1 MKILIAGAG
10 AVGTHLAKLLGQEDH
25 DITLM
30 DADKDRLTI
39 IRNNTD
45 VLTYIGNCT
54 SLRDLNEAD
63 VAHADLYI
71 GVTPEESKNITS
83 CMLASNL
90 GAIKT
95 LARVDNYEYLLPK
108 NTEFFEKL
116 GIHSMIYPELIAARE
131 IAMSLKKPWTR
142 FWWELCNGTVILA
155 AAKVRDNAPIVNKY
169 LHELLQESK
178 RFHLVAIKR
187 DAITIIPKG
196 SDHILPNDILFFTT
210 LRMHIDSLPELLGKK
225 SFETKKIMFMGGSRI
240 TMRTIQQLPQNINIK
255 IIERD
260 RERAK
265 MLVEMAPPNVTVFV
279 EDGRNTE
286 FLLREGITETDAFL
300 ALTANSEANIL
311 GCMMA
316 KQYGVR
322 KTVAEVENI
331 DYISMAERFDIG
343 TVINKKLIAAS
354 KIYELLLKA
363 DASNIKSLTVADANV
378 GEVTAKPNSKVTKK
392 LIKNLNLPPD
402 ITFGALIRNGEPML
416 VDGDTLI
423 EPYDQVVVFFLHKS
437 LKSIETLFN

>member
-10 AVGTHLAKLLGQEDH
+10 AVGTHLAKLLGQENH

-30 DADKDRLTI
+30 DEDKDRLAI
-39 IRNNTD
+39 IRDNSD
-45 VLTYIGNCT
+45 VLTYLGKCT
-54 SLRDLNEAD
+54 SLKDLTDAGTGG
-63 VAHADLYI
+63 ADLYI
-71 GVTPEESKNITS
+71 GVTPEESKNMTS

-90 GAIKT
+90 GAKKT
-95 LARVDNYEYLLPK
+95 LARIDNYEYLLPK
-108 NTEFFEKL
+108 NSDFFEKL

-155 AAKVRDNAPIVNKY
+155 AAKVRENAPIVNKY
-169 LHELLQESK
+169 LYELMEENK

-187 DAITIIPKG
+187 NNTTLIPRG
-196 SDHILPNDILFFTT
+196 NDQVLPNDIIYFTS
-210 LRMHIDSLPELLGKK
+210 LRKHIDNLSELLGKK
-225 SFETKKIMFMGGSRI
+225 SFETKKVMFMGGSRI
-240 TMRTIQQLPQNINIK
+240 TMRTIQQLPQNISVK
-255 IIERD
+255 IIEKD
-260 RERAK
+260 RERAE

-279 EDGRNTE
+279 EDGRNSE

-316 KQYGVR
+316 KQYGVK
-322 KTVAEVENI
+322 KTVAEVENL

-343 TVINKKLIAAS
+343 TVINKKMIAAS

-363 DASNIKSLTVADANV
+363 DASNIKSLTIADANV

-392 LIKNLNLPPD
+392 LIKNLNLPSD

-423 EPYDQVVVFFLHKS
+423 EPYDQVVVFFLNKS
-437 LKSIETLFN
+437 LKSIESLFN

>member
-10 AVGTHLAKLLGQEDH
+10 AVGTHLAKLLGQENH

-30 DADKDRLTI
+30 DADKDRLAL
-39 IRNNTD
+39 IRDNSD

-54 SLRDLNEAD
+54 SLRDLTEAGT
-63 VAHADLYI
+63 ANADLYI

-90 GAIKT
+90 GAKKT
-95 LARVDNYEYLLPK
+95 LARIDNFEYLLPK
-108 NTEFFEKL
+108 NTVFFEKL

-131 IAMSLKKPWTR
+131 IAMSLKTPWTR

-169 LHELLQESK
+169 LYDLMQDNK

-187 DAITIIPKG
+187 NSHTLIPKG
-196 SDHILPNDILFFTT
+196 SDQVLANDILYFTT
-210 LRMHIDSLPELLGKK
+210 LRKHIDALPEIMGKK
-225 SFETKKIMFMGGSRI
+225 SFEAKKIMFMGGSRI
-240 TMRTIQQLPQNINIK
+240 TMRTIQQLPQNVSIK
-255 IIERD
+255 IIEQD
-260 RERAK
+260 RERAE

-331 DYISMAERFDIG
+331 DYI
-343 TVINKKLIAAS
+343 
-354 KIYELLLKA
+354 
-363 DASNIKSLTVADANV
+363 
-378 GEVTAKPNSKVTKK
+378 
-392 LIKNLNLPPD
+392 
-402 ITFGALIRNGEPML
+402 
-416 VDGDTLI
+416 
-423 EPYDQVVVFFLHKS
+423 
-437 LKSIETLFN
+437 

>member
-25 DITLM
+25 EITLM
-30 DADKDRLTI
+30 DANKERLAI
-39 IRNNTD
+39 IRDNTD

-54 SLRDLNEAD
+54 SLKDLTEAGI
-63 VAHADLYI
+63 ANADLYI

-83 CMLASNL
+83 CMLAANL
-90 GAIKT
+90 GAKKT
-95 LARVDNYEYLLPK
+95 LARIDNYEYLLPK

-131 IAMSLKKPWTR
+131 IAMALKTPWTR

-155 AAKVRDNAPIVNKY
+155 GAKVRENAPIVNKY
-169 LHELLQESK
+169 LHELVQESK
-178 RFHLVAIKR
+178 QFHLVAIKR
-187 DAITIIPKG
+187 DTRTLIPKG
-196 SDHILPNDILFFTT
+196 SDQILANDILYFTT
-210 LRMHIDSLPELLGKK
+210 LRKHVHVLPDILGKK
-225 SFETKKIMFMGGSRI
+225 SFETKRIIFMGGSRI
-240 TMRTIQQLPQNINIK
+240 TMRTIQQLPQNISIK
-255 IIERD
+255 IIEQD
-260 RERAK
+260 RERAEK
-265 MLVEMAPPNVTVFV
+265 LVETAPPNVTVFV
-279 EDGRNTE
+279 EDGRNAE
-286 FLLREGITETDAFL
+286 FLLREGITEIDAFL
-300 ALTANSEANIL
+300 ALTDNSEANIL

-316 KQYGVR
+316 KQYGVK

-343 TVINKKLIAAS
+343 TVINKKLISAS

-363 DASNIKSLTVADANV
+363 DASNIKSLTFAEANV
-378 GEVTAKPNSKVTKK
+378 GEVIAKPNSRVTKK

-423 EPYDQVVVFFLHKS
+423 EPYDQVVVFFLNKS
-437 LKSIETLFN
+437 LKSIEKLFN

>member
-10 AVGTHLAKLLGQEDH
+10 AVGTHLAKLLGQENH

-30 DADKDRLTI
+30 DGDKDRLSM
-39 IRNNTD
+39 IRDNTD
-45 VLTYIGNCT
+45 VLTFVGNCT
-54 SLRDLNEAD
+54 SLKDLTEAGISGS
-63 VAHADLYI
+63 DLYI

-90 GAIKT
+90 GAKKT
-95 LARVDNYEYLLPK
+95 LARIDNYEYLLPK

-155 AAKVRDNAPIVNKY
+155 AAKVRDNAPIVHKY
-169 LHELLQESK
+169 LYELMEENK

-187 DAITIIPKG
+187 DNTTLIPRG
-196 SDHILPNDILFFTT
+196 NDQVLPNDIIYFTSLRKYVDT
-210 LRMHIDSLPELLGKK
+210 LSEMLGKN

-255 IIERD
+255 IIEKD
-260 RERAK
+260 RERAE
-265 MLVEMAPPNVTVFV
+265 MLVEMAPSNVTVFV
-279 EDGRNTE
+279 EDGRNTD
-286 FLLREGITETDAFL
+286 FLLREGIGDTDAFL

-316 KQYGVR
+316 KQYGVK
-322 KTVAEVENI
+322 KTVAEVENL
-331 DYISMAERFDIG
+331 DYISMAERFNIG

-363 DASNIKSLTVADANV
+363 DASNIKSLTIADANV
-378 GEVTAKPNSKVTKK
+378 GEVIAKPNSKVTKK
-392 LIKNLNLPPD
+392 LIKNLNLPSD
-402 ITFGALIRNGEPML
+402 ITFGAIIRNGEPML

-423 EPYDQVVVFFLHKS
+423 EPYDQVVVFFLNKS
-437 LKSIETLFN
+437 LKNIESLFN

>member
-10 AVGTHLAKLLGQEDH
+10 AVGTHLAKLLGQENH

-30 DADKDRLTI
+30 DGDKDRLSM
-39 IRNNTD
+39 IRDNTD
-45 VLTYIGNCT
+45 VLTFVGNCT
-54 SLRDLNEAD
+54 SLKDLTEAGISGS
-63 VAHADLYI
+63 DLYI

-90 GAIKT
+90 GAKKT
-95 LARVDNYEYLLPK
+95 LARIDNYEYLLPK

-155 AAKVRDNAPIVNKY
+155 AAKVRDNAPIVHKY
-169 LHELLQESK
+169 LYELMEENK

-187 DAITIIPKG
+187 DYTTLIPRG
-196 SDHILPNDILFFTT
+196 NDQVLPNDIIYFTSLRKYVDT
-210 LRMHIDSLPELLGKK
+210 LSEMLGKN

-255 IIERD
+255 IIEKD
-260 RERAK
+260 RERAE
-265 MLVEMAPPNVTVFV
+265 MLVEMAPSNVTVFV
-279 EDGRNTE
+279 EDGRNTD
-286 FLLREGITETDAFL
+286 FLLREGIGDTDAFL

-316 KQYGVR
+316 KQYGVK
-322 KTVAEVENI
+322 KTVAEVENL
-331 DYISMAERFDIG
+331 DYISMAERFNIG

-363 DASNIKSLTVADANV
+363 DASNIKSLTIADANV
-378 GEVTAKPNSKVTKK
+378 GEVIAKPNSKVTKK
-392 LIKNLNLPPD
+392 LIKNLNLPSD
-402 ITFGALIRNGEPML
+402 ITFGAIIRNGEPML

-423 EPYDQVVVFFLHKS
+423 EPYDQVVVFFLNKS
-437 LKSIETLFN
+437 LKNIESLFN

>member
-10 AVGTHLAKLLGQEDH
+10 AVGTHLAKLLGQENH

-30 DADKDRLTI
+30 DEDKDRLAM
-39 IRNNTD
+39 IRDNSD
-45 VLTYIGNCT
+45 VLTYIGSCT
-54 SLRDLNEAD
+54 SLKNLTEAGT
-63 VAHADLYI
+63 AGADLYI

-90 GAIKT
+90 GAKKT
-95 LARVDNYEYLLPK
+95 LARIDNYEYLLPK

-155 AAKVRDNAPIVNKY
+155 AAKVRENAPIVNKY
-169 LHELLQESK
+169 LYELIEENK

-187 DAITIIPKG
+187 NGMTLIPRG
-196 SDHILPNDILFFTT
+196 NDQVLSNDIIYFTT
-210 LRMHIDSLPELLGKK
+210 LRKHIDNLSEMLGKK
-225 SFETKKIMFMGGSRI
+225 SFETKKIIFMGGSRI
-240 TMRTIQQLPQNINIK
+240 TMRTIQQLPQNISIK
-255 IIERD
+255 IIEKD
-260 RERAK
+260 RERAE
-265 MLVEMAPPNVTVFV
+265 MLVEKAPQNVTVLV

-316 KQYGVR
+316 KQYGVK
-322 KTVAEVENI
+322 KTVAEVENL

-363 DASNIKSLTVADANV
+363 DASNIKSLTIADANV

-392 LIKNLNLPPD
+392 LIKNLNLPSD

-423 EPYDQVVVFFLHKS
+423 EPYDQVVVFFLNKS
-437 LKSIETLFN
+437 LKSIESLFN

>member
-10 AVGTHLAKLLGQEDH
+10 AVGTHLAKLLGQENH

-30 DADKDRLTI
+30 DADKERLSI
-39 IRNNTD
+39 IRDNSD

-54 SLRDLNEAD
+54 SLKDLTEAGIS
-63 VAHADLYI
+63 HADLYI

-90 GAIKT
+90 GAKKT

-155 AAKVRDNAPIVNKY
+155 AAKVRDNAHIVNKY
-169 LHELLQESK
+169 LHELMQEDK

-187 DAITIIPKG
+187 NLLTIIPKG
-196 SDHILPNDILFFTT
+196 SDQVLANDVLYFTT
-210 LRMHIDSLPELLGKK
+210 LRKHIDALPELLGKK
-225 SFETKKIMFMGGSRI
+225 SFETKRIIFMGGSRI
-240 TMRTIQQLPQNINIK
+240 TMRTIQQLPQNIDIK
-255 IIERD
+255 IIEQD
-260 RERAK
+260 RERAE

-331 DYISMAERFDIG
+331 DYISMAERFNIG

-354 KIYELLLKA
+354 KIYELLLRA

-392 LIKNLNLPPD
+392 LIKNLNLPSD
-402 ITFGALIRNGEPML
+402 ITFGALIRNGQPML

-423 EPYDQVVVFFLHKS
+423 EPYDQVVVFFLNKS
-437 LKSIETLFN
+437 LKNIENLFN

>member
-10 AVGTHLAKLLGQEDH
+10 AVGTHLAKLLGQENH

-30 DADKDRLTI
+30 DEDKDRLAI
-39 IRNNTD
+39 IRDNSD
-45 VLTYIGNCT
+45 VLTYVGKCT
-54 SLRDLNEAD
+54 SLNDLTNAGTGG
-63 VAHADLYI
+63 ADLYI
-71 GVTPEESKNITS
+71 GVTPEESTNITS

-90 GAIKT
+90 GAKKT
-95 LARVDNYEYLLPK
+95 LARIDNYEYLLPK
-108 NTEFFEKL
+108 NSDFFEKL

-155 AAKVRDNAPIVNKY
+155 AAKVRENAPIVNKY
-169 LHELLQESK
+169 LYELMEENK

-187 DAITIIPKG
+187 NNTTLIPRG
-196 SDHILPNDILFFTT
+196 NDQVLPNDIIYFTS
-210 LRMHIDSLPELLGKK
+210 LRKHIDNLSELLGKK
-225 SFETKKIMFMGGSRI
+225 SFETKKVMFMGGSRI
-240 TMRTIQQLPQNINIK
+240 TMRTIQQLPQNISVK
-255 IIERD
+255 IIEKD
-260 RERAK
+260 RERAE

-279 EDGRNTE
+279 EDGRNSE

-316 KQYGVR
+316 KQYGVK
-322 KTVAEVENI
+322 KTVAEVENL

-363 DASNIKSLTVADANV
+363 DASNIKSLTIADANV

-392 LIKNLNLPPD
+392 LIKNLNLPSD

-423 EPYDQVVVFFLHKS
+423 EPYDQVVVFFLNKS
-437 LKSIETLFN
+437 LKSIESLFN

>member
-10 AVGTHLAKLLGQEDH
+10 AVGTHLAKLLGQENH

-30 DADKDRLTI
+30 DDDKERLAI
-39 IRNNTD
+39 IHDNSD
-45 VLTYIGNCT
+45 VITHIGNCT
-54 SLRDLNEAD
+54 SLKDLTEAGITN
-63 VAHADLYI
+63 ADLYI

-90 GAIKT
+90 GAKKT
-95 LARVDNYEYLLPK
+95 LARIDNYEYLLPK

-131 IAMSLKKPWTR
+131 IAMALKTPWTR
-142 FWWELCNGTVILA
+142 FWWDLCNGTVILA

-169 LHELLQESK
+169 LYELAQDSK

-187 DAITIIPKG
+187 NSHTIIPKG
-196 SDHILPNDILFFTT
+196 SDQVLPNDILYFTT
-210 LRMHIDSLPELLGKK
+210 LRKHMDGLPEILGKK
-225 SFETKKIMFMGGSRI
+225 SFETKRIMFMGGSRI
-240 TMRTIQQLPQNINIK
+240 TMRTIQQLPPNINIK
-255 IIERD
+255 IIEQD
-260 RERAK
+260 RERAEK
-265 MLVEMAPPNVTVFV
+265 LVEMVPANVTVFL

-316 KQYGVR
+316 KQYGVK

-343 TVINKKLIAAS
+343 TVINKKLISAS

-363 DASNIKSLTVADANV
+363 DASNIKSLTFADANV
-378 GEVTAKPNSKVTKK
+378 GEVIAKPNSKVTKK
-392 LIKNLNLPPD
+392 LIKNLNLPQD
-402 ITFGALIRNGEPML
+402 ITFGALIRNGDPML

-423 EPYDQVVVFFLHKS
+423 EPYDQVVVFFLNKS
-437 LKSIETLFN
+437 LRNIESLFN

>member
-10 AVGTHLAKLLGQEDH
+10 AVGTHLAKLLGQENH

-30 DADKDRLTI
+30 DGDKDRLSM
-39 IRNNTD
+39 IRDNTD
-45 VLTYIGNCT
+45 VLTFVGNCT
-54 SLRDLNEAD
+54 SLKDLTEAGISGS
-63 VAHADLYI
+63 DLYI

-90 GAIKT
+90 GAKKT
-95 LARVDNYEYLLPK
+95 LARIDNYEYLLPK
-108 NTEFFEKL
+108 NTKFFEKL

-155 AAKVRDNAPIVNKY
+155 AAKVRDNAPIVHKY
-169 LHELLQESK
+169 LYELMEENK

-187 DAITIIPKG
+187 DNTTLIPRG
-196 SDHILPNDILFFTT
+196 NDQVLPNDIIYFTSLRKYVDT
-210 LRMHIDSLPELLGKK
+210 LSEMLGKN

-255 IIERD
+255 IIEKD
-260 RERAK
+260 RERAE
-265 MLVEMAPPNVTVFV
+265 MLVEMAPSNVTVFV
-279 EDGRNTE
+279 EDGRNTD
-286 FLLREGITETDAFL
+286 FLLREGIGDTDAFL

-316 KQYGVR
+316 KQYGVK
-322 KTVAEVENI
+322 KTVAEVENL
-331 DYISMAERFDIG
+331 DYISMAERFNIG

-363 DASNIKSLTVADANV
+363 DASNIKSLTIADANV
-378 GEVTAKPNSKVTKK
+378 GEVIAKPNSKVTKK
-392 LIKNLNLPPD
+392 LIKNLNLPSD
-402 ITFGALIRNGEPML
+402 ITFGAIIRNGEPML

-423 EPYDQVVVFFLHKS
+423 EPYDQVVVFFLNKS
-437 LKSIETLFN
+437 LKNIESLFN